1 MRFPNDLEERF
12 MKEQSSRIAWALSI
26 QSVVATSA
34 SLIGCCLL
42 FIITRNPVANT
53 GTDTEKYFYVIYE
66 GSIRVGLI
74 AGGLSCMAFAASLA
88 EIHYP
93 LGGFFP
99 RSRIFPRAHVLIPPT
114 MVVSK

>member
-1 MRFPNDLEERF
+1 

-66 GSIRVGLI
+66 GSIRVGLM
-74 AGGLSCMAFAASLA
+74 AGGSDAAVQ
-88 EIHYP
+88 P
-93 LGGFFP
+93 DRGVRGGEG
-99 RSRIFPRAHVLIPPT
+99 RRNQPT
-114 MVVSK
+114 AV

>member
-1 MRFPNDLEERF
+1 
-12 MKEQSSRIAWALSI
+12 MKEQSTRIAWALSI

-93 LGGFFP
+93 LSVPIEAVTTAFQTVP
-99 RSRIFPRAHVLIPPT
+99 SVVL
-114 MVVSK
+114 S